1 MDNWITATQAARLRA
16 AADPLVIDLGYG
28 ASAVTTVELIA
39 RLRRVRADVR
49 VAGVEID
56 ADRVAGA
63 QPDARPPQLT
73 FLHGGF
79 ELAGLQ
85 PVLVRAANVLRQY
98 DEGAAAQA
106 WETMRSRLAAGGAIV
121 EGTCDEL
128 GRRAWWVLLEAA
140 GPVSVTVACKPAT
153 IRTPGD
159 LTDRLPK
166 ALIHRN
172 VPGEPIYRFLAD
184 FDLAWAS
191 AAPFAAFGARQR
203 WVAAARA
210 MAADW
215 PVDVARVRHAELT
228 VAWAAVAPR

>member
-1 MDNWITATQAARLRA
+1 
-16 AADPLVIDLGYG
+16 
-28 ASAVTTVELIA
+28 
-39 RLRRVRADVR
+39 
-49 VAGVEID
+49 
-56 ADRVAGA
+56 
-63 QPDARPPQLT
+63 
-73 FLHGGF
+73 
-79 ELAGLQ
+79 
-85 PVLVRAANVLRQY
+85 
-98 DEGAAAQA
+98 
-106 WETMRSRLAAGGAIV
+106 V

-159 LTDRLPK
+159 LADRLPK

-215 PVDVARVRHAELT
+215 PVDVTRVRHGELT